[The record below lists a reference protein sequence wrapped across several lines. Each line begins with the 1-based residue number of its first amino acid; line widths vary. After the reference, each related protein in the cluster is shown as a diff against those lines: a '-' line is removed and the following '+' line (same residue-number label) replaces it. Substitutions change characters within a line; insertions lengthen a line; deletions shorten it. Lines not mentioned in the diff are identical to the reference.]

1 MKPPQPT
8 LNRVP
13 LADVFPPKPG
23 VAYVTMSPG
32 QWDGVLAEAYSAGW
46 VLLELNDREQP
57 VRAYRRP
64 HQHAGR

>member
-1 MKPPQPT
+1 MTKPT

-13 LADVFPPKPG
+13 LADVYPLRAG
-23 VAYVTMSPG
+23 LAYATMSAG
-32 QWDGVLAEAYSAGW
+32 QWDNTLATAYAAGW

-64 HQHAGR
+64 HSHAGK